1 MYDALA
7 YPKRRPNE
15 RWRPHLSMRVRENLF
30 LLTRVLANLYKVTR
44 CEIEIKFRN
53 LYPNI

>member
-15 RWRPHLSMRVRENLF
+15 RWRPHLSMRVCETLF

-53 LYPNI
+53 L